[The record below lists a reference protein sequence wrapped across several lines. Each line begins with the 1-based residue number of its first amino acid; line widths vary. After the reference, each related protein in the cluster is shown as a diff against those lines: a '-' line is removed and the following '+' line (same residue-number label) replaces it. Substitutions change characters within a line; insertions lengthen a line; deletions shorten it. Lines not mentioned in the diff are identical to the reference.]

1 MSNASN
7 EGAVGAVQS
16 VDRALT
22 ILEVLARVGEAGVT
36 EIAGELGVH
45 KSTAFRLVA
54 TLESHGLVEQN
65 AGRGRYRLGVGLLRL
80 AGATTARLD
89 VVQEARPIC
98 RALAAETGETVNL
111 AVLSESSAL
120 YLDQIAGSS
129 ALQPHNWVG
138 QHIPLHATS
147 NGKILLSG
155 LDPERLESLLGGL
168 KAYTDLTITRKSQLR
183 KEVDLVREQGYAA
196 AVDELEVGLSAV
208 AAPIRNAHGD
218 VIASMSV
225 SGPTFRL
232 TEERLPAVIALVVEA
247 GHEVSK
253 RLGWG
258 HGTVASRPSA

>member
-1 MSNASN
+1 MSNTADATN
-7 EGAVGAVQS
+7 GGVQS

-22 ILEVLARVGEAGVT
+22 ILEVLARIGEAGVT
-36 EIAGELGVH
+36 EIAAELGVH
-45 KSTAFRLVA
+45 KSTAFRLVT
-54 TLESHGLVEQN
+54 TLEAHRLVEQT
-65 AGRGRYRLGVGLLRL
+65 AERGKYRLGVGILRL

-89 VVQEARPIC
+89 LVQEARPVC
-98 RALAAETGETVNL
+98 RQLAADTGETVNI

-120 YLDQIAGSS
+120 YLDQVAGSS

-147 NGKILLSG
+147 NGKVLLSG
-155 LDPERLESLLGGL
+155 LDDASLDEVLGGL
-168 KAYTDLTITRKSQLR
+168 SRYTAMTITRKSRLR
-183 KEVDLVREQGYAA
+183 EEIKLVREQGYAV
-196 AVDELEVGLSAV
+196 AVDELEIGLTAA

-232 TEERLPAVIALVVEA
+232 TADRVEEVLPQLVDSAL
-247 GHEVSK
+247 EVSH

-258 HGTVASRPSA
+258 HR

>member
-1 MSNASN
+1 MSNAV
-7 EGAVGAVQS
+7 EVATGGVQS

-22 ILEVLARVGEAGVT
+22 ILEVLARIGEAGVT

-45 KSTAFRLVA
+45 KSTAFRLVT
-54 TLESHGLVEQN
+54 TLEAHRLVEQT
-65 AGRGRYRLGVGLLRL
+65 ADRGKYRLGVGLLRL

-89 VVQEARPIC
+89 LVQEARPVC
-98 RALAAETGETVNL
+98 RQLAADTGETVNI

-120 YLDQIAGSS
+120 YLDQVAGSS

-147 NGKILLSG
+147 NGKVLLSG
-155 LDPERLESLLGGL
+155 LDDARLDEMLGAL
-168 KAYTDLTITRKSQLR
+168 SRYTSLTITRRSQLR
-183 KEVDLVREQGYAA
+183 EELVRVRSQGYAV
-196 AVDELEVGLSAV
+196 AVDELEVGLTAA

-218 VIASMSV
+218 VVASMSV

-232 TEERLPAVIALVVEA
+232 TPERVEDVLPMLVDAAV
-247 GHEVSK
+247 EVSH

-258 HGTVASRPSA
+258 HR